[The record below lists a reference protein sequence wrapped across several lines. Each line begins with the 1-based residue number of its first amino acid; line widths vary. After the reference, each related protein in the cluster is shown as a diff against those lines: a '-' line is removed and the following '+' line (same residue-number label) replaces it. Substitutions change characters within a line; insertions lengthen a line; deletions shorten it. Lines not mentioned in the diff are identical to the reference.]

1 MRTQVRVKIRERNEM
16 PEIRDPIHGFINL
29 SKDEQR
35 IIDTP
40 EFQRL
45 RRIRQLATTYLLYP
59 SAEHTRFPHS
69 LGVMH
74 VSSLIFD
81 KVFEKRKEV
90 LGWTD
95 DERKKYRQMLRLA
108 SLLHDVAHAPF
119 SHASDELFDES
130 VKGHEGMAGKII
142 TESNITAIVDKIGT
156 EYGFNSSAIAALIT
170 GNAFNSDERLL
181 ADIFASELDSDKM
194 DYLLRDSLYTGVK
207 YGNFDLDRILN
218 VISLCY
224 RHGEWKLGV
233 EYDGVE
239 AVEGLILARYFM
251 FTQVYLH
258 RTRRIYDN
266 IMIKLLKEILVN
278 NTSTGRLPKEVHEFI
293 KWDDYTVIEK
303 AKEMKSPWA
312 DRFLNRVHLKCVWES
327 EPATTREER
336 IIQRECEL
344 QIKDELEAKYKSYQ
358 VIIDRYQKTPMKFA
372 LSDGSPTISVISK
385 NDPTVTYSFKDK
397 APVVAKLEEPIYVC
411 RIYADSDVAK
421 EVSDHVKMRYEV
433 LRRKQ

>member
-1 MRTQVRVKIRERNEM
+1 M
-16 PEIRDPIHGFINL
+16 PDIRDPIHGFISL
-29 SKDEQR
+29 TKDEQR
-35 IIDTP
+35 IVDTP

-69 LGVMH
+69 LGVMQ
-74 VSSLIFD
+74 VSSLVFD
-81 KVFEKRKEV
+81 KVFEKRKDV
-90 LGWTD
+90 LGWSE

-108 SLLHDVAHAPF
+108 SLLHDIAHAPF
-119 SHASDELFDES
+119 SHVSDDLFDEN

-142 TESNITAIVDKIGT
+142 TNSNVTPIVDKIGA
-156 EYGFNSSAIAALIT
+156 EYGFNSSSIAALIT
-170 GNAFNSDERLL
+170 GNAFHSDERLI

-207 YGNFDLDRILN
+207 YGNFDLDRVLN
-218 VISLCY
+218 VLSLCY
-224 RHGEWKLGV
+224 REGEWKLGV

-266 IMIKLLKEILVN
+266 IMIQLLKEILVRDS
-278 NTSTGRLPKEVHEFI
+278 STGRLPLEVQDFI
-293 KWDDYTVIEK
+293 KWDDYSVIEK
-303 AKEMKSPWA
+303 AKEIKSPWA
-312 DRFLNRVHLKCVWES
+312 DRFLNRVHLKCIWES
-327 EPATTREER
+327 EPAVTREER
-336 IIQRECEL
+336 VIQRECEL
-344 QIKDELEAKYKSYQ
+344 QIKDELELKYKPYQ

-385 NDPTVTYSFKDK
+385 NDPTAIYSLKDR
-397 APVVAKLEEPIYVC
+397 APVVAKLEEPIYIC
-411 RIYADSDVAK
+411 RIYTDSDVAK
-421 EVSDHVKMRYEV
+421 DVHDYVKMRYEV
-433 LRRKQ
+433 LRRKN